1 MIVMEAG
8 AWLVFSVA
16 FTIGIVLAIDA
27 AIKLWRLYL

>member
-1 MIVMEAG
+1 VVVIEAG
-8 AWLVFSVA
+8 AWLIFSVA